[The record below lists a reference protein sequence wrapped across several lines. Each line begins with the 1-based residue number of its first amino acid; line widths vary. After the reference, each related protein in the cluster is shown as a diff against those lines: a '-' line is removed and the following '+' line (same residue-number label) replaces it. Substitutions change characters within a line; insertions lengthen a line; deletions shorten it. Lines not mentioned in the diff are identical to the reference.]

1 MSTHV
6 TLYVES
12 GSATSDKTRA
22 AMDSA
27 GIAYELVL
35 VTADDYP
42 LQAVGT
48 SYATAPVTV
57 VDGTSWDGYRPD
69 LIARLATE
77 QALEAYEVPV
87 DPMIELQCESCQ

>member
-1 MSTHV
+1 MSTNV

-12 GSATSDKTRA
+12 GSATSDQTKA

-27 GIAYELVL
+27 GITYELVS
-35 VTADDYP
+35 VAADDYP

-48 SYATAPVTV
+48 SYPTAPVTV

-77 QALEAYEVPV
+77 QSLEAYQVPV
-87 DPMIELQCESCQ
+87 DPMDALYCESCQ

>member
-1 MSTHV
+1 MNTNV

-12 GSATSDKTRA
+12 GSATSDQTKA

-27 GIAYELVL
+27 SIGYELVS
-35 VTADDYP
+35 VTANDYP

-48 SYATAPVTV
+48 SYAMAPVTV
-57 VDGTSWDGYRPD
+57 VDGTTWDGYRPD

-77 QALEAYEVPV
+77 QALEVYQAPI
-87 DPMIELQCESCQ
+87 DPMDAPYCESCQ